1 MNLVVTTIYMSN
13 MMHLLL
19 LGGDSILERLENKR
33 LYSCKS
39 VKSKVSPTPSKV
51 LQWNET
57 NNTSIHCTYP
67 RELKFF
73 W

>member
-19 LGGDSILERLENKR
+19 LGGDSILERLEK
-33 LYSCKS
+33 K
-39 VKSKVSPTPSKV
+39 KVSPTPSKV